1 MTSFG
6 MWGIIPPLLTIV
18 LAFVTKD
25 VIVSLFLG
33 ILTGTMIVSGG
44 NPFLAIMRLT
54 DTLAESLAD
63 GW

>member
-25 VIVSLFLG
+25 VILSL
-33 ILTGTMIVSGG
+33 IHI
-44 NPFLAIMRLT
+44 
-54 DTLAESLAD
+54 
-63 GW
+63 